1 MQWILVTASFGAER
15 FHESARRLVDQAR
28 LMGLF
33 THIVHVTES
42 NIGDFAPKVWKKYKN
57 FLNSRCTGFGFYAW
71 KPEIVNSVLL
81 KNPGFGVIYVDAGCE
96 LNGRFV
102 ARLRLKRL
110 MRKTKNGGHFHVL
123 KYPEIQYTKRKVLE
137 FFSIE
142 KEDAVSWQ
150 VQATWFML
158 SGVIGREISDRW
170 LESCLI
176 DISMVDDSARDEHE
190 DFVENRYDQ
199 SLLSCVVKSMK
210 IKPSRLRPCFRPL
223 TFTSTVRCY
232 LHPVWSARNRTGVS
246 IQRKRWGVFNLG

>member
-1 MQWILVTASFGAER
+1 MVCSVPNLTGSFGSCAQ
-15 FHESARRLVDQAR
+15 D
-28 LMGLF
+28 
-33 THIVHVTES
+33 IVAS
-42 NIGDFAPKVWKKYKN
+42 DFNKD
-57 FLNSRCTGFGFYAW
+57 
-71 KPEIVNSVLL
+71 SV
-81 KNPGFGVIYVDAGCE
+81 FWY
-96 LNGRFV
+96 
-102 ARLRLKRL
+102 
-110 MRKTKNGGHFHVL
+110 
-123 KYPEIQYTKRKVLE
+123 
-137 FFSIE
+137 IE

-158 SGVIGREISDRW
+158 SGEIGREISDRW

-176 DISMVDDSARDEHE
+176 DISMVDDSTRDERE

-246 IQRKRWGVFNLG
+246 IQRKEMRSV